1 MPTIAPLDL
10 AGHCVDARFIRDV
23 PFFALADGTIHRLDN
38 GHKINTRPMMA
49 CFAQYRPLTVSPL
62 LTGGEDGRICAT
74 GLNGE
79 AQELNMLP
87 RKWMTALAA
96 APNGAIAFASGRSAW
111 VRSPDGSLREFPHER
126 SVEGVAFAPKGLRL
140 AVARYN
146 GVTLHWPATNG
157 APTELEWKG
166 AHVSVDIFTRQS
178 FPRHVD
184 AGKCSAWL
192 AA

>member
-1 MPTIAPLDL
+1 M
-10 AGHCVDARFIRDV
+10 V
-23 PFFALADGTIHRLDN
+23 
-38 GHKINTRPMMA
+38 
-49 CFAQYRPLTVSPL
+49 CFARYCPSTVSLL

-96 APNGAIAFASGRSAW
+96 APNGTLAFASGRSAW
-111 VRSPDGSLREFPHER
+111 VRSPEGSLREFPHER

-166 AHVSVDIFTRQS
+166 AHVSVIFSPDNRFLVTSMQENAL
-178 FPRHVD
+178 H
-184 AGKCSAWL
+184 GL
-192 AA
+192 AARGQSSHANDRLSEQGEELVLERQG